1 MLAVWITG
9 HATPYAKIYK
19 RICQPANGAVEQT
32 GWHSY
37 EYTHPEEICSH
48 YIYKLYQA
56 SCSTLSLFVLSR
68 SRSLLALPLL
78 SLNHF
83 NSASFNIMVLTSFA
97 IVSDILKLRNIL
109 FLVTYLLYSIFF
121 LLKGFSAT
129 KSFFNVQ
136 NRPRW
141 FEMTFSIVEKNYI
154 SHSYWWTTCDCFR
167 VHASTLFSWHFTL
180 VFDFYMSV

>member
-1 MLAVWITG
+1 MQAFLSLSGFDAGNKIKKSRFCCPMLAVWITG

-37 EYTHPEEICSH
+37 EYTHSEEICSH

-97 IVSDILKLRNIL
+97 IVSDILKFWGIFS
-109 FLVTYLLYSIFF
+109 FLWPIYCIVFF
-121 LLKGFSAT
+121 
-129 KSFFNVQ
+129 SF
-136 NRPRW
+136 
-141 FEMTFSIVEKNYI
+141 
-154 SHSYWWTTCDCFR
+154 
-167 VHASTLFSWHFTL
+167 
-180 VFDFYMSV
+180 